1 MEAIM
6 NLGDKKA
13 LEIAIDYPSLPE
25 QEDWEKNSQNM
36 RKIIKGVSRFKNERN
51 IQSARPQT
59 STEGRSKFYL
69 TWSSS
74 LLYFSKN
81 FIWRIE
87 KIWRDLGNHILS
99 MIIDIS
105 AAGFDLPDYVVNR
118 IRATIWFHFPVV
130 LLLNLHI
137 DCVHKHQ
144 SIPH

>member
-69 TWSSS
+69 T
-74 LLYFSKN
+74 
-81 FIWRIE
+81 
-87 KIWRDLGNHILS
+87 
-99 MIIDIS
+99 
-105 AAGFDLPDYVVNR
+105 
-118 IRATIWFHFPVV
+118 
-130 LLLNLHI
+130 
-137 DCVHKHQ
+137 
-144 SIPH
+144 